1 MAVKWFNNAF
11 IATLSV
17 SQLGILSP
25 TESRHFPLSSS
36 PCSAA
41 PSPQCS
47 HPQSCRL
54 TTPVDAPSSAS
65 LLLLALKIH
74 IQIWTNKTLTFEGLK
89 SHSNSP
95 CSAHPVLSSTVMQ
108 AHQSS
113 QAASLLL
120 LILKGRVLLS
130 DLKMTQKCDFWLFRD
145 HFLGAKFGAGICYHP
160 LSRLTHGCSKQRISI
175 SISV

>member
-74 IQIWTNKTLTFEGLK
+74 IQIWTNKT
-89 SHSNSP
+89 P
-95 CSAHPVLSSTVMQ
+95 SAIIHRHAGSPVLPSR
-108 AHQSS
+108 
-113 QAASLLL
+113 ASLLL

-145 HFLGAKFGAGICYHP
+145 HFLGARFGAGICYHP